1 MSGNVFTPS
10 AAGLGTH
17 IISYTYTDNNGCTAS
32 DELTIIVEDCTVG
45 IEENLLND
53 IILYPNPNDGMFRLS
68 NLSSGMEMKIFSVDG
83 KLIFNEVSSDEQEWI
98 QLKVEPGMYTLK
110 LEYNGAQRNIRFVN
124 R

>member
-45 IEENLLND
+45 IEENLLNN

-68 NLSSGMEMKIFSVDG
+68 NLSSGMDMKIFSVDG

-110 LEYNGAQRNIRFVN
+110 LEYNGAQRNLRFVI

>member
-1 MSGNVFTPS
+1 M
-10 AAGLGTH
+10 
-17 IISYTYTDNNGCTAS
+17 
-32 DELTIIVEDCTVG
+32 TIIVEDCTVG

-98 QLKVEPGMYTLK
+98 QLKVESGMYTLK
-110 LEYNGAQRNIRFVN
+110 LEYNGVERNIRFVI

>member
-110 LEYNGAQRNIRFVN
+110 LEYNGAERNVRFVI

>member
-110 LEYNGAQRNIRFVN
+110 LEYSGVERNIRFVI

>member
-1 MSGNVFTPS
+1 M
-10 AAGLGTH
+10 
-17 IISYTYTDNNGCTAS
+17 
-32 DELTIIVEDCTVG
+32 TIIVEDCTVG
-45 IEENLLND
+45 IEENLLKD

-110 LEYNGAQRNIRFVN
+110 LEYNGAERNVRFVI